1 MLDLLQDLQNLLN
14 LKDLKTVLGNRS
26 WNELP
31 GVLKDIRKAYQ
42 DAMDQQQQLQDE
54 HRTLQIKYLDLNER
68 FTNLQTQTQTR
79 SRATNEPD
87 PPTLDE
93 TPNTQTKQNP
103 TEKIHIPDPPIFQN
117 DGNPTWGHGIP
128 T

>member
-1 MLDLLQDLQNLLN
+1 MRSRESSVGQECDEQQKPDPKRGQQVLDLLQDLQNLLN
-14 LKDLKTVLGNRS
+14 LKDLKTMLANRQ

-68 FTNLQTQTQTR
+68 FTNLQT
-79 SRATNEPD
+79 
-87 PPTLDE
+87 
-93 TPNTQTKQNP
+93 
-103 TEKIHIPDPPIFQN
+103 
-117 DGNPTWGHGIP
+117 
-128 T
+128 